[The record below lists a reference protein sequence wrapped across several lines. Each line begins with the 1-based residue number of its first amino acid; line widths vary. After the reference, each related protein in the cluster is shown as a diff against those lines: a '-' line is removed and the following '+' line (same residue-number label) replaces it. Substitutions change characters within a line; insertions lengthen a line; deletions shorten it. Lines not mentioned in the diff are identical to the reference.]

1 MRRRQR
7 KKRIV
12 RSARTAI
19 PPTTPPATAP
29 TETCELV
36 LEALSGEE
44 IIDPFEV
51 WALVVAGLAFFEV
64 VVVTVPVDAPPPV
77 DVVTDLFVDVVAPV
91 VVVLAVVVDDV
102 VAPLVVVVV
111 LVVPTGADCTAGSTC
126 LCQHL
131 VNIMIL

>member
-7 KKRIV
+7 KKKIV

-44 IIDPFEV
+44 IVDPFEV
-51 WALVVAGLAFFEV
+51 WALVVAGLALFEV
-64 VVVTVPVDAPPPV
+64 VLVTVPVDVPPPV
-77 DVVTDLFVDVVAPV
+77 DVVTDLFVDVVDPV
-91 VVVLAVVVDDV
+91 VVVLDVVVDDV
-102 VAPLVVVVV
+102 VTPFVVVVV
-111 LVVPTGADCTAGSTC
+111 LVVPTDCTAGSTC
-126 LCQHL
+126 LCHHL
-131 VNIMIL
+131 VNIIIFE